1 MGQTHREKRRGNT
14 SGGKLIGGLIIL
26 AFSAVLFIV
35 FLRFINEQVNTIND
49 QEAQAALANVMH
61 NAVEKQL
68 TMFQAVSDEIEKK
81 HLTDVKLT
89 ALAAGA

>member
-1 MGQTHREKRRGNT
+1 MGQTQTHREKRRGNT

-68 TMFQAVSDEIEKK
+68 TMF
-81 HLTDVKLT
+81 
-89 ALAAGA
+89 